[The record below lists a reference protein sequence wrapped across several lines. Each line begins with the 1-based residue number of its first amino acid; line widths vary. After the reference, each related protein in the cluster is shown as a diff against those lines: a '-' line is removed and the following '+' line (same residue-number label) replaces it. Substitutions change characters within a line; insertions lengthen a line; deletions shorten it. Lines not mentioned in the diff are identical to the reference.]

1 MSRYSLSTE
10 RLLSLIPTPLRSD
23 SLIRLLMRLL
33 VPVSYVHMLFTL
45 YREKKEYRLSHTG
58 QVFSLTQVIC
68 EFCGNDGCYITD
80 GSYIDEVMVPYDG
93 DGELANF
100 QIWIPA
106 DASVTPA
113 VTVPYTGMSQTEQ
126 SDFIVHLPAEQ
137 YGQTDDSSL
146 RALINEYK
154 LAGKMYGIVY
164 DGVDVERYSFE
175 WGGDVCVKAEE
186 PAQDSYN
193 FEWSGDVCVLD
204 ATFGFAWSDPL
215 CVRRE
220 IPEPYTFTWSGGVC
234 VKREIPEPYTF
245 AWSGGVCVKR
255 EITEPYT
262 FTWNKGICVLT
273 EIKAT

>member
-45 YREKKEYRLSHTG
+45 FRKKKEYRLAHTS

-68 EFCGNDGCYITD
+68 EFCANDGCYITD

-93 DGELANF
+93 GGELANF
-100 QIWIPA
+100 QVWIPA

-113 VTVPYTGMSQTEQ
+113 VTVPCTGMSQTEQ
-126 SDFIVHLPAEQ
+126 SDFIVHLPAEL
-137 YGQTDDSSL
+137 YGQTDESSL
-146 RALINEYK
+146 RSLINEYK

-164 DGVDVERYSFE
+164 DDVIIETYSFAWSEAVCVKIEEQAPESYSFE
-175 WGGDVCVKAEE
+175 W
-186 PAQDSYN
+186 
-193 FEWSGDVCVLD
+193 SGNVCVLD
-204 ATFGFAWSDPL
+204 AIYTFAWSGPF

-220 IPEPYTFTWSGGVC
+220 IPEPYSYAWSNPMCIKLEVVIPHTYQWSEAVC
-234 VKREIPEPYTF
+234 VKTLVSSTDR
-245 AWSGGVCVKR
+245 
-255 EITEPYT
+255 
-262 FTWNKGICVLT
+262 N
-273 EIKAT
+273 